1 MTQTG
6 ENVLAELIQM
16 GYLPESYI
24 NYRQKFLVAWDI
36 ETLESQN
43 EDSRVEALLNIV
55 SVRYDIRY
63 SLYFLISGLVLPR
76 IYRVA
81 QLELGSEN
89 PAHPKVQLNLSDLF
103 WIISGIWK
111 LNSLKLYQIQS
122 EERYQNSHMI
132 YQWRNSQKRILENQN
147 FWESSDSTV
156 IYQYWVITQVIL
168 YVQIL
173 VLTYI

>member
-6 ENVLAELIQM
+6 ENILAELIQM

-55 SVRYDIRY
+55 SLRYDIRY
-63 SLYFLISGLVLPR
+63 SIFLIVISGLVLQL
-76 IYRVA
+76 IYRDVL
-81 QLELGSEN
+81 LEHGSEN
-89 PAHPKVQLNLSDLF
+89 PAHPRVLLNLSAHS
-103 WIISGIWK
+103 WIIYGIWK
-111 LNSLKLYQIQS
+111 LNSLKLFQIQF
-122 EERYQNSHMI
+122 EEPYQNSHMI
-132 YQWRNSQKRILENQN
+132 YQWRNSQKRIQENHN

-156 IYQYWVITQVIL
+156 IYQ
-168 YVQIL
+168 
-173 VLTYI
+173 